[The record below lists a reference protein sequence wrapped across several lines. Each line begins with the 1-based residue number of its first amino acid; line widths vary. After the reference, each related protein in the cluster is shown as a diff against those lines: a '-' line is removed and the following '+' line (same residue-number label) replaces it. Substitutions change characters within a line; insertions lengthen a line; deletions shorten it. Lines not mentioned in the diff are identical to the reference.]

1 MRILFSLSAVALLF
15 ILVRSADL
23 AVSAAIGRSYAR
35 AIAYGIVAI
44 LALIVV
50 LITLLSV

>member
-1 MRILFSLSAVALLF
+1 MRVLFNLSAVALLF

-23 AVSAAIGRSYAR
+23 AISAALGRSIVR
-35 AIAYGIVAI
+35 AVAYGIVAL

-50 LITLLSV
+50 LIALVGV